1 MSGLPTP
8 FHARLASL
16 RGRRDTEHEMS
27 FNRLAFALVISLYLF
42 SQDAPPLTQ
51 VLVIAYWGV
60 AFALFAHIIRWP
72 AINKIR
78 RITAL
83 CLDIGFLCA
92 ELHYGDEIAAA
103 LAPIFLWVILGNGF
117 RFGVKWIYLGTA
129 IGLLGFIGVWIS
141 TPFWHSQPHLS
152 SGFFLG
158 LIAIPL
164 YSATL
169 IKKVN
174 TAKQQAEKASEA
186 KSMFLAS
193 ISHELR
199 TPLNAIIG
207 MSGLLE
213 QSTLNA
219 DQREMART
227 TSEAGRHLLGM
238 IETILEFSRI
248 DSGAVQ
254 VRVEPVSL
262 PALLGEMRRTFGLQA
277 AEKGLQLLFHVTPR
291 TPETVLTDPRL
302 LRQLFLNLV
311 DNALKFTEA
320 GYIIIALDGFSAEDD
335 GRTILTIEVTD
346 TGIGIAPQAQKYIFD
361 SFVQA
366 DPSVLRRFGGTGLG
380 LAICKSVTTL
390 MGGEISVQSRPGEGS
405 TFVLSLP
412 MGIGEPII
420 YPVSAEIVLLAAAS
434 RYKSLEIS
442 LPGLRVHRS
451 NSLVDAV
458 TLLQLSRS
466 KEPKILLLS
475 PADND
480 LSVET
485 VRSAMLALDPKSN
498 WHVILLQDTL
508 PQSLPDIAMRGAGLA
523 FLRANATSSELH
535 SIVRWVCALSASVE
549 PPIGHASADVRRLA
563 ILVADDNVIN
573 RRVAQRVLESVG
585 HDVTLV
591 VDGEEA
597 IEALDAFQFDLALLD
612 INMPKI
618 DGIDVAKMHRLH
630 SMGRP
635 EIPLVAF
642 TADATA
648 ETQRR
653 CLEAGFDGCLIKP
666 ITPASLLESVD
677 GYASGSGALLGTKSV
692 GLARADE
699 AQAYRIRETL
709 DARAID
715 DLRALGGS
723 EFVDSLIQDF
733 LQDAED
739 LIADLAHSAEQQD
752 SITFRVKA
760 HALSSAGAHLGLL
773 ALCEF
778 CKRAEAVSPHTIQSE
793 GKHLVALISEEVKR
807 SRLAL
812 YEASTRRPGL
822 AIT

>member
-8 FHARLASL
+8 FRARLASL

-27 FNRLAFALVISLYLF
+27 FNRLAFALLISLYLF

-72 AINKIR
+72 AINKAR

-83 CLDIGFLCA
+83 CLDMGFLCA

-141 TPFWHSQPHLS
+141 TPFWHSQTHLS

-311 DNALKFTEA
+311 GNALKFTEA
-320 GYIIIALDGFSAEDD
+320 GHIIIALDGFSAEDD

-346 TGIGIAPQAQKYIFD
+346 TGIG
-361 SFVQA
+361 
-366 DPSVLRRFGGTGLG
+366 R
-380 LAICKSVTTL
+380 
-390 MGGEISVQSRPGEGS
+390 
-405 TFVLSLP
+405 
-412 MGIGEPII
+412 
-420 YPVSAEIVLLAAAS
+420 
-434 RYKSLEIS
+434 
-442 LPGLRVHRS
+442 
-451 NSLVDAV
+451 
-458 TLLQLSRS
+458 
-466 KEPKILLLS
+466 
-475 PADND
+475 
-480 LSVET
+480 
-485 VRSAMLALDPKSN
+485 
-498 WHVILLQDTL
+498 
-508 PQSLPDIAMRGAGLA
+508 
-523 FLRANATSSELH
+523 
-535 SIVRWVCALSASVE
+535 
-549 PPIGHASADVRRLA
+549 
-563 ILVADDNVIN
+563 
-573 RRVAQRVLESVG
+573 
-585 HDVTLV
+585 
-591 VDGEEA
+591 
-597 IEALDAFQFDLALLD
+597 
-612 INMPKI
+612 
-618 DGIDVAKMHRLH
+618 
-630 SMGRP
+630 
-635 EIPLVAF
+635 
-642 TADATA
+642 
-648 ETQRR
+648 
-653 CLEAGFDGCLIKP
+653 
-666 ITPASLLESVD
+666 
-677 GYASGSGALLGTKSV
+677 
-692 GLARADE
+692 
-699 AQAYRIRETL
+699 
-709 DARAID
+709 
-715 DLRALGGS
+715 
-723 EFVDSLIQDF
+723 
-733 LQDAED
+733 
-739 LIADLAHSAEQQD
+739 
-752 SITFRVKA
+752 
-760 HALSSAGAHLGLL
+760 LGLL
-773 ALCEF
+773 GSHHSKLHGARQ
-778 CKRAEAVSPHTIQSE
+778 RASH
-793 GKHLVALISEEVKR
+793 GG
-807 SRLAL
+807 
-812 YEASTRRPGL
+812 RRRAHSL
-822 AIT
+822 NQRKQL